1 MGPCCSIFSCLC
13 SVDHCLSCFVRCLKV
28 FALSVLPP
36 FITCSYLFGM
46 LKLFLAKFVQY
57 TEIYSIH
64 EADES
69 YPINTRGLAQVFVVV
84 IVYQQCV
91 MLIICI
97 FMFCL
102 SRLVLFSVVVMFT
115 FTSGPTRSLLM
126 SDDK

>member
-1 MGPCCSIFSCLC
+1 
-13 SVDHCLSCFVRCLKV
+13 
-28 FALSVLPP
+28 
-36 FITCSYLFGM
+36 M

-57 TEIYSIH
+57 TQIYSIH

-84 IVYQQCV
+84 FVYQQCV

-102 SRLVLFSVVVMFT
+102 SRLLCVVLFSVVVIFT

>member
-1 MGPCCSIFSCLC
+1 MVRATSACGL
-13 SVDHCLSCFVRCLKV
+13 VRCLKV
-28 FALSVLPP
+28 FVLFVLPP
-36 FITCSYLFGM
+36 LITCSYLFGM

-69 YPINTRGLAQVFVVV
+69 YPINTRGLAQVCVVV
-84 IVYQQCV
+84 FVYKQCV

-102 SRLVLFSVVVMFT
+102 SRLLCVVLFSVVVIFT

-126 SDDK
+126 YDDK